1 MIPHPEAYKI
11 LRALFVCQ
19 KCRIHSFPLISSS
32 GYQKPLLY
40 IKVTQRANYPQT
52 VLNCKYPCASS
63 SALTRP
69 HYPVLGLRCFCS
81 TNFYLIGVSNH
92 LATHPRANDG
102 MEKPTTWKDATSRFR
117 PSRSW
122 LGGLGNNFGNKNL
135 KFHITNI
142 CLNRSGSLL
151 TQAELAILDCEFH
164 GIQGDFYPPTL
175 SPRAART

>member
-1 MIPHPEAYKI
+1 MGTRSHFFI
-11 LRALFVCQ
+11 LKLP
-19 KCRIHSFPLISSS
+19 KEPTI
-32 GYQKPLLY
+32 
-40 IKVTQRANYPQT
+40 PQT

-63 SALTRP
+63 SALTRR

-81 TNFYLIGVSNH
+81 TNFYLNGVSNH

-122 LGGLGNNFGNKNL
+122 LGGLGNNFRNKNL

-164 GIQGDFYPPTL
+164 RIQGDFYPPTL
-175 SPRAART
+175 SPLAART